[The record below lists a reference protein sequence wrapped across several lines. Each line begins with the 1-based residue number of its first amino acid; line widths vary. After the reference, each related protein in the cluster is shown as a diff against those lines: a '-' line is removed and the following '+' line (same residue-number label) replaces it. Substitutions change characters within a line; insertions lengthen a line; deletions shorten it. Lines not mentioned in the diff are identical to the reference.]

1 MMQLTRINLQN
12 IQTAYTTQ
20 YQKYKEPNQ
29 KVNQIDTCEPK
40 SEPNR
45 HFFKESIQVANRLMK
60 KMFNITNYQRN
71 ANQT

>member
-1 MMQLTRINLQN
+1 MQLKRINLQN

-60 KMFNITNYQRN
+60 KMFNI
-71 ANQT
+71 